1 MNSCIVVNS
10 NNTLFTTDIIISS
23 NLNVSNVVNLQ
34 SSVNV
39 VGQLTVSNAI
49 NIIDTTNNIFN
60 LTEYN
65 DTDGA
70 VIRGKRAKGTVA
82 APTSLLSGDCITGLR
97 AIGYNGSAF
106 SGRIAAINIFASS
119 NYSVGN
125 TGTYINFETSA
136 SNASSSLERMR
147 ITDAG
152 NVGIGTSAP
161 LAKLSILGDG
171 TYPALALDGVA
182 RDIGYAGNLQ
192 IGTWDGST
200 WSEKVRIDSVG
211 NVGIGTSTPGYALDV
226 VNDIRATGEIIS
238 TQNNAGKA
246 YGFIKTIAS
255 ASTLWY
261 KLATVTEGQIKAS
274 FNICGTVNYVHDF
287 HKIDVSV
294 TMDNNSTG
302 IYSTIQHNT
311 AYYAQGTN
319 IWSYMD
325 FVVVTE
331 TSTKTHLYMKVA
343 PPAAAMSV
351 AFDITATSKNISGST
366 PVVFY
371 PNTSFTLAFAG
382 TMNSTIDTSLTGTL
396 TPYIVSTNA
405 NTKYLRLMD
414 QNGNVGI
421 GTSTP
426 NASYKLDV
434 NGAII
439 TNNNNINAGTG
450 TISATTLTGNHTGTV
465 SATTGTF
472 SGRLTASSGIAV
484 LNTVDNNWAIYMAVS
499 GASKSYSGGTAIAS
513 PNFSADALRFRVANA
528 ASQGFIFENS
538 SEQCLVSIQGS
549 TGNTTI
555 LGTLGVTGLLTAS
568 GGINATGTV
577 SVYNAT
583 TLSSVAVGTSNLLF
597 MANNNVNNNS
607 QLNILDYRHTAGADW
622 TGVGTK
628 IQKRIDITNQT
639 YIEFNPPNGNYAL
652 AFGNGGTEYMRI
664 VNGGNVGIGTSNPA
678 SKLDVAGTIRSSAS
692 ANGGYISYDNT
703 PTHLNSLTRNGN
715 YASLSSYDGHYFY
728 VNSTTGPSTGTLA
741 MTILNSGNIG
751 IGTASP
757 TSLLH
762 VSGGNIVCSGNIT
775 GTEVYATSDIRKK
788 KDFEP
793 IVNSEDI
800 INKLNGSY
808 FKLKNDETNK
818 RKIGLIAQEVRE
830 VLPEV
835 VDETADGFLT
845 ISYGP
850 LVALLIENAK
860 QQNEEIRLLK
870 EEIKLLK
877 QEMKS

>member
-1 MNSCIVVNS
+1 MADYSGYLNISYSNAFYFLNASNNDMLIYPETSNQKVHIGITSNVNSCIVVNS

-211 NVGIGTSTPGYALDV
+211 NVGIGTAAPTSLLHIPGSVANSADVRFQNTLFKSYNVSLSTTALAYTNICTLYANAGAYAFDLSV
-226 VNDIRATGEIIS
+226 VHSESGSSESKMYKVAVSWIIDTNYYRLIPITSTGAYISQDWAVEINNNSGTVTLRIVRIS
-238 TQNNAGKA
+238 GTTSTANFTCSLIVYQSQNN
-246 YGFIKTIAS
+246 
-255 ASTLWY
+255 
-261 KLATVTEGQIKAS
+261 TVTIGDLS
-274 FNICGTVNYVHDF
+274 
-287 HKIDVSV
+287 
-294 TMDNNSTG
+294 STG
-302 IYSTIQHNT
+302 TGATNNGFYSTT
-311 AYYAQGTN
+311 
-319 IWSYMD
+319 
-325 FVVVTE
+325 V
-331 TSTKTHLYMKVA
+331 
-343 PPAAAMSV
+343 
-351 AFDITATSKNISGST
+351 
-366 PVVFY
+366 
-371 PNTSFTLAFAG
+371 
-382 TMNSTIDTSLTGTL
+382 LTQTG
-396 TPYIVSTNA
+396 
-405 NTKYLRLMD
+405 
-414 QNGNVGI
+414 GNVGI

-664 VNGGNVGIGTSNPA
+664 VNGGNVGIGT
-678 SKLDVAGTIRSSAS
+678 
-692 ANGGYISYDNT
+692 
-703 PTHLNSLTRNGN
+703 
-715 YASLSSYDGHYFY
+715 
-728 VNSTTGPSTGTLA
+728 
-741 MTILNSGNIG
+741 
-751 IGTASP
+751 ASP

>member
-1 MNSCIVVNS
+1 
-10 NNTLFTTDIIISS
+10 
-23 NLNVSNVVNLQ
+23 
-34 SSVNV
+34 
-39 VGQLTVSNAI
+39 
-49 NIIDTTNNIFN
+49 
-60 LTEYN
+60 
-65 DTDGA
+65 
-70 VIRGKRAKGTVA
+70 
-82 APTSLLSGDCITGLR
+82 
-97 AIGYNGSAF
+97 
-106 SGRIAAINIFASS
+106 
-119 NYSVGN
+119 
-125 TGTYINFETSA
+125 
-136 SNASSSLERMR
+136 
-147 ITDAG
+147 
-152 NVGIGTSAP
+152 
-161 LAKLSILGDG
+161 
-171 TYPALALDGVA
+171 
-182 RDIGYAGNLQ
+182 
-192 IGTWDGST
+192 
-200 WSEKVRIDSVG
+200 
-211 NVGIGTSTPGYALDV
+211 
-226 VNDIRATGEIIS
+226 
-238 TQNNAGKA
+238 
-246 YGFIKTIAS
+246 
-255 ASTLWY
+255 
-261 KLATVTEGQIKAS
+261 
-274 FNICGTVNYVHDF
+274 
-287 HKIDVSV
+287 
-294 TMDNNSTG
+294 
-302 IYSTIQHNT
+302 
-311 AYYAQGTN
+311 
-319 IWSYMD
+319 
-325 FVVVTE
+325 
-331 TSTKTHLYMKVA
+331 
-343 PPAAAMSV
+343 
-351 AFDITATSKNISGST
+351 
-366 PVVFY
+366 
-371 PNTSFTLAFAG
+371 
-382 TMNSTIDTSLTGTL
+382 
-396 TPYIVSTNA
+396 
-405 NTKYLRLMD
+405 MD

-664 VNGGNVGIGTSNPA
+664 VNGGNVGIGT
-678 SKLDVAGTIRSSAS
+678 
-692 ANGGYISYDNT
+692 
-703 PTHLNSLTRNGN
+703 
-715 YASLSSYDGHYFY
+715 
-728 VNSTTGPSTGTLA
+728 
-741 MTILNSGNIG
+741 
-751 IGTASP
+751 ASP